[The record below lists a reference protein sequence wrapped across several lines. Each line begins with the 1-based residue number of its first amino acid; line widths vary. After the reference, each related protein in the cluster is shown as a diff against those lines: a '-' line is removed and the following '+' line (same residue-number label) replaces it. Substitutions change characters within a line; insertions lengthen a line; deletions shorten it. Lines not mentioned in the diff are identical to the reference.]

1 MVRFLIWLVFGFGLS
16 ISACQQESVQELPDI
31 LLKNPALELLDS
43 VEILYSDSAVVKVRI
58 TGPQM
63 YNHTN
68 SDNPQQE
75 FPKGIQVEF
84 LGRGGEILST
94 LTAKYALRR
103 EQASNIMVRD
113 SVVWKSSRQETL
125 TTDELTWDE
134 RRQRIFTDRF
144 VILTRR
150 DEILY
155 GRGFEADQDFSNIS
169 MKAVEGR
176 VQMDKDKHPTTLN
189 PSQ

>member
-1 MVRFLIWLVFGFGLS
+1 MVRYLLWITYGLF
-16 ISACQQESVQELPDI
+16 ILLSACKPEPERDLPDL
-31 LLKNPALELLDS
+31 LLKNPSLELLDS
-43 VEILYSDSAVVKVRI
+43 VEILYSDSASVQVRI

-68 SDNPQQE
+68 TENPQQE
-75 FPKGIQVEF
+75 FPAGIQVEF
-84 LGRGGEILST
+84 LGRSGEILST

-103 EQASNIMVRD
+103 EQAANIIVRD
-113 SVVWKSSRQETL
+113 SVVWKSNRQETL

-144 VILTRR
+144 VILTRP

-176 VQMDKDKHPTTLN
+176 VKVNNEDT
-189 PSQ
+189 PSPQNSN